1 MEETREIGQQNRRA
15 PAPKDS
21 RFTMSE
27 PDKLRRTLEELRTQL
42 DELAKRDPEVA
53 AELELTISEA
63 QAALGKPPLRQP
75 QDTSLMERLT
85 DAVKE
90 YEATHPALA
99 GNLGS
104 IIDALGRMGI

>member
-1 MEETREIGQQNRRA
+1 
-15 PAPKDS
+15 
-21 RFTMSE
+21 MSE

-42 DELAKRDPEVA
+42 DELAKRDPEMA

-63 QAALGKPPLRQP
+63 QALLGKEPVRP
-75 QDTSLMERLT
+75 QNESLVERLSG
-85 DAVKE
+85 AVKD